1 MLFDLQGNFSFTHV
15 FTQKSFA
22 FFDDRRPDSL
32 QILGSL
38 IFLYSFGKVSKIETF
53 VAQFEEQIFV
63 VGCLPTVLVLCPPP
77 SLNLSTL

>member
-1 MLFDLQGNFSFTHV
+1 MFLHE
-15 FTQKSFA
+15 KSFA